1 MKTDTPLREVRRAKG
16 FGSGGPKN
24 PLTGCPRI
32 PRGTSKSP
40 REACSETISIRPRNA
55 SSVPGSRSSV
65 SRQQSRNGAEQTDA
79 SPEGRSDTIP
89 RGDVTGQLPDT
100 SSQPQGCPDNIR
112 GNPKGA
118 VEETPRHP
126 HRVFCLDYKG
136 RPLMPAKPQKARK
149 LLRSGEAVVA
159 KRMPFTI
166 RLKKL
171 TSEHTQPLDLKLD
184 PGSKYTGVAVVA
196 NDRPVYL
203 AEIEHKGSRVRDNLK
218 SRSAC
223 RRRRRNA
230 NLRYRSAR
238 FDNRTKS
245 NSILVSGIP
254 LATWLAPSIRN
265 RLENV
270 VTWVRRLSK
279 LVPVTRIVQELV
291 RFDLQKLENAEIQG
305 VEYQQGTLFGYEVR
319 EYVLLKWGHKCAY
332 CEAKDVPLEL
342 DHIVARSRG
351 GSDRVS
357 NLCTA
362 CRPCN
367 LRKSNR
373 PLEEFLKGKPKVL
386 ARIKAQMKAPLK
398 DAAAVN
404 STRWALRDL
413 LKTFGVEV
421 AVGTGGRT
429 KWNRTRLG
437 VPKGHAYDALC
448 VGEVDHIRYWNIPIL
463 SIKSIGRGSHK
474 LVKTDAYG
482 FPKTKLGP
490 GHPRKRHMFYR
501 DPGRL
506 GQRKPEIVYSKGELE
521 KSRGELGKRPHGF
534 STGDIVRLPDGVLAR
549 VVGAR
554 ASGSMQVRVFGS
566 DKDRNITFRKLTL
579 VERSSG
585 YEVHL

>member
-1 MKTDTPLREVRRAKG
+1 
-16 FGSGGPKN
+16 
-24 PLTGCPRI
+24 
-32 PRGTSKSP
+32 
-40 REACSETISIRPRNA
+40 
-55 SSVPGSRSSV
+55 
-65 SRQQSRNGAEQTDA
+65 
-79 SPEGRSDTIP
+79 
-89 RGDVTGQLPDT
+89 
-100 SSQPQGCPDNIR
+100 
-112 GNPKGA
+112 
-118 VEETPRHP
+118 
-126 HRVFCLDYKG
+126 
-136 RPLMPAKPQKARK
+136 MPAKPQKARK
-149 LLRSGEAVVA
+149 LLRSGEAVVV

-223 RRRRRNA
+223 RRRRRSA
-230 NLRYRSAR
+230 NLRYRCGGLRRKTPLNLSSNQKQREKCPGGR
-238 FDNRTKS
+238 FKHRAKPE
-245 NSILVSGIP
+245 G
-254 LATWLAPSIRN
+254 WLAPSIRN

-342 DHIVARSRG
+342 DHIEARSRG

-448 VGEVDHIRYWNIPIL
+448 VGEVDRIRYWNIPIL
-463 SIKSIGRGSHK
+463 FIKSIGRGSHK

-482 FPKTKLGP
+482 FPKAKLGP

-506 GQRKPEIVYSKGELE
+506 GQRKPEIVYPKGELE

-579 VERSSG
+579 VERTSG

>member
-1 MKTDTPLREVRRAKG
+1 
-16 FGSGGPKN
+16 
-24 PLTGCPRI
+24 
-32 PRGTSKSP
+32 
-40 REACSETISIRPRNA
+40 
-55 SSVPGSRSSV
+55 
-65 SRQQSRNGAEQTDA
+65 
-79 SPEGRSDTIP
+79 
-89 RGDVTGQLPDT
+89 
-100 SSQPQGCPDNIR
+100 
-112 GNPKGA
+112 
-118 VEETPRHP
+118 
-126 HRVFCLDYKG
+126 
-136 RPLMPAKPQKARK
+136 MPAKPQKARK

-171 TSEHTQPLDLKLD
+171 TSKHMQPLDLKLD
-184 PGSKYTGVAVVA
+184 PGSKYTGVAIVA

-230 NLRYRSAR
+230 NLRYRPSR

-245 NSILVSGIP
+245 KSVLISRVP
-254 LATWLAPSIRN
+254 LTTWLAPSIRN

-279 LVPVTRIVQELV
+279 LLPVTRIVQELV
-291 RFDLQKLENAEIQG
+291 RFDLQKEENTEIQG

-332 CEAKDVPLEL
+332 CEAENVPLEL
-342 DHIVARSRG
+342 DHIVPRSRG
-351 GSDRVS
+351 GSDRES

-362 CRPCN
+362 CKPCN
-367 LRKSNR
+367 QRKSNQ

-421 AVGTGGRT
+421 AVGSGGRT

-448 VGEVDHIRYWNIPIL
+448 VGEIDHVRYWDIPVVI
-463 SIKSIGRGSHK
+463 IKCLGRGNHQVVQPDS
-474 LVKTDAYG
+474 YG
-482 FPKTKLGP
+482 FPRTSQGP
-490 GHPRKRHMFYR
+490 EQPRKNTH
-501 DPGRL
+501 G
-506 GQRKPEIVYSKGELE
+506 KPVRAKGALM
-521 KSRGELGKRPHGF
+521 KVRGLLGKRPQGF
-534 STGDIVRLPDGVLAR
+534 ATGDIVRLIGPFKGTNSVLLGKVGRVNRARAEGSQGV
-549 VVGAR
+549 VVGGEEKSVA
-554 ASGSMQVRVFGS
+554 ASKLRLME
-566 DKDRNITFRKLTL
+566 RN
-579 VERSSG
+579 SG
-585 YEVHL
+585 YHLDFKET

>member
-1 MKTDTPLREVRRAKG
+1 M
-16 FGSGGPKN
+16 GSRGISTQPK
-24 PLTGCPRI
+24 PRD
-32 PRGTSKSP
+32 SHL
-40 REACSETISIRPRNA
+40 ETISIRPRNA

-79 SPEGRSDTIP
+79 SPEGRSFARA
-89 RGDVTGQLPDT
+89 RGEGVEQLQDSP
-100 SSQPQGCPDNIR
+100 SQPQGCPDNLR
-112 GNPKGA
+112 GSPKGA

-126 HRVFCLDYKG
+126 HRVFCLDHRG

-159 KRMPFTI
+159 KRLPFTI

-171 TSEHTQPLDLKLD
+171 TSGHTQPLDLKLD
-184 PGSKYTGVAVVA
+184 PGSKYTGVAVVT

-223 RRRRRNA
+223 RRRRRNS
-230 NLRYRSAR
+230 NLRYRPSR

-245 NSILVSGIP
+245 HSILVSGVP
-254 LATWLAPSIRN
+254 LTTWLAPSIRN

-270 VTWVRRLSK
+270 VTWVRCLNK
-279 LVPVTRIVQELV
+279 LLPVTRIVQELV
-291 RFDLQKLENAEIQG
+291 RFDLQKEENAEIQG

-332 CEAKDVPLEL
+332 CGAKEVPLEL
-342 DHIVARSRG
+342 DHIVARSCG

-367 LRKSNR
+367 QRKSNQS
-373 PLEEFLKGKPKVL
+373 LEEFLKGKPEVI
-386 ARIKAQMKAPLK
+386 ARIKSQMKAPLK

-413 LKTFGVEV
+413 LMTFGVEV

-448 VGEVDHIRYWNIPIL
+448 VGVVDRVRYWDIPVV
-463 SIKSIGRGSHK
+463 SIKCLGRGSHQ
-474 LVKTDAYG
+474 VSQPDSYG
-482 FPKTKLGP
+482 FPRTSQSLP
-490 GHPRKRHMFYR
+490 SSSHTSTRKNSH
-501 DPGRL
+501 G
-506 GQRKPEIVYSKGELE
+506 KPVRAKGALM
-521 KSRGELGKRPHGF
+521 KVRGLLGKRPQGF
-534 STGDIVRLPDGVLAR
+534 ATGDIVRLVGPFKGANSVLLGKIGRVNRARTEGSQGV
-549 VVGAR
+549 VVGGEEKSVA
-554 ASGSMQVRVFGS
+554 ASKLRLMERNNGYHLDYKKS
-566 DKDRNITFRKLTL
+566 KDLADQSR
-579 VERSSG
+579 
-585 YEVHL
+585 